1 MNQQYYLYF
10 SHNEP
15 LNKLK
20 ATYLN
25 GDNGSGINGY
35 ILEFVDAAG
44 RCNEENLMGCLNYY
58 MTKEIITNDLTY
70 TNSDMVNLCWIEP
83 S

>member
-1 MNQQYYLYF
+1 MR
-10 SHNEP
+10 
-15 LNKLK
+15 
-20 ATYLN
+20 
-25 GDNGSGINGY
+25 
-35 ILEFVDAAG
+35 EFVDAAG